1 MSRRFSLQILL
12 PIEGY
17 AEDKIYKSE
26 EIALTSVNLK
36 QKPDDVYYRCLKK
49 ASVYASFD
57 DVVNFACQKYSLG
70 EIHNFSI
77 QMDYLGEHKIEHE
90 GNRYIVTAE
99 EAKWLEKEH
108 ITESVYCNEFKFC
121 GMSWFYS
128 SIGDELLPEDIAIVD
143 DDLIQKAS
151 VLLGY
156 ESEKIFASGLADVIE
171 GEAEGED
178 RFMASLIL
186 AKEIAGHVNGR
197 AVLWYD

>member
-1 MSRRFSLQILL
+1 MQYGGLF
-12 PIEGY
+12 
-17 AEDKIYKSE
+17 
-26 EIALTSVNLK
+26 IA
-36 QKPDDVYYRCLKK
+36 Y
-49 ASVYASFD
+49 
-57 DVVNFACQKYSLG
+57 
-70 EIHNFSI
+70 
-77 QMDYLGEHKIEHE
+77 
-90 GNRYIVTAE
+90 
-99 EAKWLEKEH
+99 
-108 ITESVYCNEFKFC
+108 
-121 GMSWFYS
+121 
-128 SIGDELLPEDIAIVD
+128 DIAIVD

>member
-121 GMSWFYS
+121 SMSWFYS

-156 ESEKIFASGLADVIE
+156 ETEKIFASGLADVIE